1 MALTLVIEHKFGP
14 MKEHYRVVRVLNMN
28 IGLQTMEI
36 ITKHLNKV
44 FGVAIEGKTI
54 YPRIGQQYAVY
65 RKEDV
70 C

>member
-1 MALTLVIEHKFGP
+1 MKLVIEHKFGP
-14 MKEHYRVVRVLNMN
+14 MNGHYRVVRVLDMN

-44 FGVAIEGKTI
+44 FGVAIEEKTI
-54 YPRIGQQYAVY
+54 YPKIGQRYAVY
-65 RKEDV
+65 RKDNL